1 MRAAENGGRGASSN
15 GRAVSRVEEDPSSP
29 NARRSPPPPYDPSA
43 PRWCS
48 PKKANGVA
56 ANGVN
61 GRVRHEDDL
70 PPPPAYKEIASKPYR
85 TLPKEEEEVST
96 KFSHA
101 VKVSEKTSNGK
112 AAEGSSNGKVRE
124 KKPAPTVMVPDDPTP
139 PNVHPTPPKVQH
151 PTPPKVQ
158 HSTPPKVQASKTPV
172 PAPAKV
178 ELPPSQT
185 SSGSTPQQLKITKVR
200 GGGFGLDA
208 ELAAKREANYDYR
221 SEYEAQEW
229 IEAVTGEPFSQEFGE
244 ELRDGRRLCLLI
256 NAIRPGAVR
265 RVNSSSMP
273 FKQMENI
280 SNFLKACR
288 SVGVA
293 EYSLF
298 ETVDLFEGKDLGLV
312 VRCLVS

>member
-1 MRAAENGGRGASSN
+1 MR
-15 GRAVSRVEEDPSSP
+15 
-29 NARRSPPPPYDPSA
+29 
-43 PRWCS
+43 
-48 PKKANGVA
+48 

-61 GRVRHEDDL
+61 GRVKHEEDL
-70 PPPPAYKEIASKPYR
+70 PPPPAYKEVASKPNRR
-85 TLPKEEEEVST
+85 TVPKEEEEEVST
-96 KFSHA
+96 KFSDA
-101 VKVSEKTSNGK
+101 VKVSEKAGNGK
-112 AAEGSSNGKVRE
+112 AEEGSSNGKGME
-124 KKPAPTVMVPDDPTP
+124 KQPAPTATSPEDP
-139 PNVHPTPPKVQH
+139 K
-151 PTPPKVQ
+151 
-158 HSTPPKVQASKTPV
+158 PPKVQASKTLPV

-178 ELPPSQT
+178 ELPPPQN
-185 SSGSTPQQLKITKVR
+185 SSGSTPQQLKVTKAR

-208 ELAAKREANYDYR
+208 ELAAKREANYDYQ

-244 ELRDGRRLCLLI
+244 ELRDGRRLCILI
-256 NAIRPGAVR
+256 NAIRPGTVR

-293 EYSLF
+293 EHSLF

-312 VRCLVS
+312 VRCLVSQCCRRIHGVQFKVPGPPVAPTPRAQIYSLS